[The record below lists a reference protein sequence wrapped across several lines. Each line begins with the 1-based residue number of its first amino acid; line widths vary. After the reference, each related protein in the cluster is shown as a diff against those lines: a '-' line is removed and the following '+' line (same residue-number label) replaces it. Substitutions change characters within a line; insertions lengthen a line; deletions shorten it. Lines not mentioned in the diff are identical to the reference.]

1 MDFQNNDIRISQS
14 IVIGIRLTMLYF
26 DFFCIYSSYDS
37 IKKDRVFMHYSATI
51 FAVSLSILN
60 SIRYEYN
67 YWNSAYGRNFLTK
80 ENYIVWKSQNLK
92 NIKYFIGTIEYILKI
107 TFFYYSFPIQNL
119 SPYSIS
125 ILLLQLNI
133 GLFIIFVKLCIIY
146 FIYWI
151 SKTLYNNWKNPK
163 KYKKIND
170 ECSICIQINDNYWI
184 KTICNHEFHF
194 DCLKEWRKYS
204 MICPYCRYFLESI

>member
-60 SIRYEYN
+60 SIRYENN
-67 YWNSAYGRNFLTK
+67 YWNSAYGRNFHSK
-80 ENYIVWKSQNLK
+80 EDYTVWKSK
-92 NIKYFIGTIEYILKI
+92 NSKTLKYFIGMIEYILKI
-107 TFFYYSFPIQNL
+107 TFFYHSFPIRDL

-151 SKTLYNNWKNPK
+151 SKTLYNNWKNPR
-163 KYKKIND
+163 KYKKINN
-170 ECSICIQINDNYWI
+170 ECAICMEINEKYWI
-184 KTICNHEFHF
+184 KTICKHEFHF
-194 DCLKEWRKYS
+194 DCLKEWQQYS
-204 MICPYCRYFLESI
+204 TICPYCRYFLELI

>member
-60 SIRYEYN
+60 SICYEYS
-67 YWNSAYGRNFLTK
+67 YWKSAYRRNFLTNQ
-80 ENYIVWKSQNLK
+80 NYIVWKSKNSKTLK
-92 NIKYFIGTIEYILKI
+92 YLFEIIEYILKI
-107 TFFYYSFPIQNL
+107 TFFYHSFPIRDL
-119 SPYSIS
+119 RPYTIS

-133 GLFIIFVKLCIIY
+133 GLFIIFMKLYIIY
-146 FIYWI
+146 LIYWTG
-151 SKTLYNNWKNPK
+151 KTLYNNWKYPK

-170 ECSICIQINDNYWI
+170 ECAICMEINDKYWI
-184 KTICNHEFHF
+184 KTICKHEFHY
-194 DCLKEWRKYS
+194 DCLKEWHKYT